1 MSDQRNS
8 NGSLDLMRAWR
19 ERRFDRRGLMLRAGA
34 AGLSATALGA
44 LGTFPVAAQ
53 DASPEAA
60 AAEGEAIQSITRDEF
75 HAMLRENFAFE
86 EPQNQGG
93 AVIWAQTADISTVNG
108 LLTADYP
115 TIYVTGLIFEPLVSV
130 SPIDGQVIPALADS
144 YEVSPDGKTYTFH
157 LNKDAKWH
165 DGTDVTAE
173 DVKFTFDVALDE
185 TSPNPRRSSILPL
198 LESYRVI
205 DDDTFEMVAKEPFA
219 TFLYDVSSFVLTMPK
234 HIWENVPPGEWGNDP
249 GSTGQDPARV
259 VGTGPFKF
267 QEWRQGESVTL
278 ARNDQYYD
286 PNMIP
291 VIDELIMRV
300 LPDPT
305 TEVEALKA
313 GEIDIVE
320 VVPAPQVEEVQ
331 NTEGL
336 KVDIYPGWSF
346 SYIGLNMDPEK
357 SPFFQD
363 QRVRQALFIGIDK
376 EAIKDNIYLGLGEVA
391 RGTQPKLSYAYSPES
406 FDETYDFDPE
416 RARALLAEA
425 GWTDTNGNGIV
436 DKDGVEFSFE
446 LVTSSG
452 GGATVDQLLA
462 ELQQKWRE
470 IGVEM
475 TPVLMEWSA
484 MLDLTSQTHEFDAV
498 LQGFGWDASLNQGA
512 LFRCDSYNGG
522 FNDIKYC
529 NEEYD
534 ALDELQLRELDREKR
549 RQLLIEQSQIVW
561 NDLPVLIFRI
571 GVERPGYSE
580 RLHNF
585 FPNGMGGVYWSLPWV
600 WIEQ

>member
-1 MSDQRNS
+1 MTRQRQPT
-8 NGSLDLMRAWR
+8 DLMLTWPY
-19 ERRFDRRGLMLRAGA
+19 RRIDRRRLMLGAGA
-34 AGLSATALGA
+34 AGFVVSAGGLLGSQLA
-44 LGTFPVAAQ
+44 AAQ
-53 DASPEAA
+53 DATPEVSVSG
-60 AAEGEAIQSITRDEF
+60 GETITSMSREEYY
-75 HAMLRENFAFE
+75 AQLREAFAFE

-93 AVIWAQTADISTVNG
+93 QVIWGQTADISTVNG
-108 LLTADYP
+108 LLTGDYP
-115 TIYVTGLIFEPLVSV
+115 TIYVTGFIFEPLVSV
-130 SPIDGQVIPALADS
+130 SPVDGQVIPALADS
-144 YEVSPDGKTYTFH
+144 YELAPDGRTYTFH

-173 DVKFTFDVALDE
+173 DVKFTFDVATDPA
-185 TSPNPRRSSILPL
+185 SPNPRQSTIVDL

-205 DDDTFEMVAKEPFA
+205 DDDTFEMVAKEPFV
-219 TFLYDVSSFVLTMPK
+219 TFLYDVPWPVFTMPK
-234 HIWENVPPGEWGNDP
+234 HIWENVPPAEWPNDP

-278 ARNDQYYD
+278 VRNDQYYD
-286 PNMIP
+286 PNAIP

-300 LPDPT
+300 LPDPA

-331 NTEGL
+331 NTPGL

-357 SPFFQD
+357 TPLFQD
-363 QRVRQALFIGIDK
+363 PRVRQALFIGIDK

-406 FDETYDFDPE
+406 FEETYDYDPE
-416 RARALLAEA
+416 RAKQLLAEA

-446 LVTSSG
+446 LVTTSG
-452 GGATVDQLLA
+452 GGATLDQLLA

-475 TPVLMEWSA
+475 TPNLMEWSA

-498 LQGFGWDASLNQGA
+498 LQGFSWDAGLNQGA
-512 LFRCDSYNGG
+512 LFRCDAYEGG
-522 FNDIKYC
+522 FNDIRYC

-534 ALDELQLRELDREKR
+534 ALDDQQLREFDREKR
-549 RQLLIEQSQIVW
+549 RQLLIEQSKIIW
-561 NDLPVLIFRI
+561 NDLPVLIYRI
-571 GVERPGYSE
+571 GVERPGYSD

-585 FPNGMGGVYWSLPWV
+585 FPNGMGGVYWSLPFT
-600 WIEQ
+600 WIAQ